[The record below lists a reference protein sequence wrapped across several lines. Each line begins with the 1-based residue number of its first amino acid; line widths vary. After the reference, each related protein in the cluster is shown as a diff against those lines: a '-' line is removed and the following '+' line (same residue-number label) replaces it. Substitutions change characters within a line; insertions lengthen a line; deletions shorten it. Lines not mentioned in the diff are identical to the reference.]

1 MEIVPATPDRWDDVQ
16 AVFGTRGGAHHCQ
29 CQRIR
34 LGDRAWWY
42 LSVEERAHHLRE
54 QLDSGP
60 VRDPSAGGM
69 ASDAAAD
76 RQAAG
81 GVAGGASPTSGALLA
96 YVDAEPAGW
105 VAVAPR
111 TEFVRYRG
119 SQVPWAGRHEDKD
132 DDGVWAVTCFAVRVG
147 YRKRGL
153 MHELAAAAVDHARE
167 RGAQAVEGYP
177 IVSNP
182 GQEIAWGEVNVG
194 TPGAFAAAG
203 LTEVSRPTKRRRV
216 MRLDF

>member
-16 AVFGTRGGAHHCQ
+16 TVFGLRGGAHHCQ

-42 LSVEERAHHLRE
+42 LSAEERGHHLRE
-54 QLDSGP
+54 QLDAGP
-60 VRDPSAGGM
+60 DV
-69 ASDAAAD
+69 
-76 RQAAG
+76 
-81 GVAGGASPTSGALLA
+81 PTPGALVA
-96 YVDAEPAGW
+96 YVDGEPAGW

-147 YRKRGL
+147 YRKQGL
-153 MHELAAAAVDHARE
+153 MYELAAAAVEHARK
-167 RGAQAVEGYP
+167 RGAEAVEGYP
-177 IVSNP
+177 IVPDP
-182 GQEIAWGEVNVG
+182 GQQISWGEVNVG
-194 TPGAFAAAG
+194 TPGPFAAAG

>member
-1 MEIVPATPDRWDDVQ
+1 
-16 AVFGTRGGAHHCQ
+16 VFGTRGGAHHCQ

-60 VRDPSAGGM
+60 ADGIPPDAVGAGGP
-69 ASDAAAD
+69 AADAAD
-76 RQAAG
+76 G
-81 GVAGGASPTSGALLA
+81 IAGGASPTSGALIG

-132 DDGVWAVTCFAVRVG
+132 DDGVWAVTCFAIRVG

-153 MHELAAAAVDHARE
+153 MYELAAAAVEHARE
-167 RGAQAVEGYP
+167 RGALAVEGYP
-177 IVSNP
+177 IVLD
-182 GQEIAWGEVNVG
+182 GGREIAWGEVNVG
-194 TPGAFAAAG
+194 TPGPFAAAG

>member
-1 MEIVPATPDRWDDVQ
+1 MTARIEVVPAAPELWDDVQ

-34 LGDRAWWY
+34 LGDGDWWH

-54 QLDSGP
+54 QLD
-60 VRDPSAGGM
+60 AGT
-69 ASDAAAD
+69 
-76 RQAAG
+76 AG
-81 GVAGGASPTSGALLA
+81 APGLTSGALLA
-96 YVDAEPAGW
+96 YVDGEPAGW

-132 DDGVWAVTCFAVRVG
+132 DGGVWAVTCFAVRAG
-147 YRKRGL
+147 YRKQGL
-153 MHELAAAAVDHARE
+153 MYELAAAAVAHARAS
-167 RGAQAVEGYP
+167 GAEAVEGYP
-177 IVSNP
+177 IVPGP

-194 TPGAFAAAG
+194 TPGPFAAAG

-216 MRLDF
+216 MRLDL